1 MWMSRKVKD
10 TVDCERRRIPGRCFS
25 PPEGQRLRTR
35 AAKRFLW
42 RRTLLAN
49 HSLAPKNQ
57 ELPRENSRKIRARW
71 VRLQYKSKM
80 KGRSVYESYFLG
92 GEKRRPE
99 IRPRSQVKDTA
110 APVNHF
116 NRPLIHTNCVSL
128 SRYRIKEHIFPEIH
142 VIPQRRPLV

>member
-1 MWMSRKVKD
+1 MGMFTIQVEN
-10 TVDCERRRIPGRCFS
+10 ERTK
-25 PPEGQRLRTR
+25 RLRT
-35 AAKRFLW
+35 
-42 RRTLLAN
+42 LL
-49 HSLAPKNQ
+49 
-57 ELPRENSRKIRARW
+57 SR
-71 VRLQYKSKM
+71 
-80 KGRSVYESYFLG
+80 
-92 GEKRRPE
+92 GEKGRPE